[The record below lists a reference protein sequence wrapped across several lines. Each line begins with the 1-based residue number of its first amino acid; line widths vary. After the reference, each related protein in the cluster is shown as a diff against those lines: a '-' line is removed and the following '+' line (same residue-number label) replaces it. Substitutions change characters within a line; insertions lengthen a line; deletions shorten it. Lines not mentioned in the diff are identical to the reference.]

1 MKSYWGREWEKTEIG
16 LPGEMTSI
24 CSEIHNKHDLETQ
37 CEYLFGCL
45 LCLWESSTDL
55 DSAESRGTTG
65 FH

>member
-1 MKSYWGREWEKTEIG
+1 MGKDRGS

-24 CSEIHNKHDLETQ
+24 CSEIYNKSDLETQ